1 MQAGDLT
8 VHARDITNTATGQ
21 LIANNLAQLT
31 ATATL
36 TNRGLIDAF
45 TTHLSAATIDNL
57 GTGRLYGDHI
67 ALQAQTL
74 TNRDETSDGHT
85 HTATIAARQ
94 RLDIGA
100 DTLRN
105 TANAMILSDGD
116 AAIGATLDN
125 ALHATGIAALLDN
138 RSATIDITGTLNITT
153 TTLNNI
159 RENVHIA
166 HAPDVVTEARLEQ
179 PHWRKNKPNGG
190 SGDFRLSSNY
200 DAHEIYYL
208 NPADILKDEPYIT
221 PDGQQIRRAI
231 VRLTPQTSAYFYAR
245 GGLYASQA
253 EHRRMD
259 LTARTGDSVLL
270 YYTDRQDKQPNPDHS
285 AAAATNDSAFIG
297 LDTPQQN
304 ERLQTVPIT
313 YAPGDDRLT
322 YDPTY
327 GTCTDDCV
335 RLVTWHDYTDPD
347 RTLIDMHRGP
357 NDVRDNERERHAT
370 RTTQQEILNPDAGA
384 PALIQS
390 GGTMRIDV
398 GYLYNHYADLLAGGD
413 QTIVGLPPHPTKET
427 ADDEHKYNRALLIDN
442 RALQLSRTDRF
453 QNISTTYRG
462 DTHTWT
468 NESRTTPTTQIGGR
482 ITSGGHQHI
491 AAQTFNNVTDSTH
504 APEPIQHVT
513 YNPRTQTLTIAD
525 GHITVTDNPPASTP
539 SPLPTT
545 ASATAKNSP
554 TSLTR
559 ASPPPTPPSATPPPP
574 PPSPSPPPAP
584 SPCPTTASSPF
595 TPTPPPSSPPTPAL
609 PSAAPTPAPTA
620 NSTPWATTTPS
631 TNASATATTNN
642 ASSANKSPNSPAAA
656 AWTATPTT
664 TTNTAPSWT
673 PASPS
678 PNSTNCAPALPSVP
692 TNWPNSPA
700 TSSGSS
706 NKTSNCRTAPPPAPS
721 SPASTCAPAPAT
733 SPKTAPSWLPPA
745 PPSTPTPSPTPAPL
759 RPVTSSTSTPTPWTN
774 KAAASPPTPSTSTP
788 PATSPPWA
796 DNSKPATTS
805 TSMPKAT
812 SLLAAPCAK
821 PPPKAPATTASPHW
835 TNKPALKSPAPAPT
849 SA

>member
-1 MQAGDLT
+1 
-8 VHARDITNTATGQ
+8 
-21 LIANNLAQLT
+21 
-31 ATATL
+31 
-36 TNRGLIDAF
+36 
-45 TTHLSAATIDNL
+45 
-57 GTGRLYGDHI
+57 
-67 ALQAQTL
+67 
-74 TNRDETSDGHT
+74 
-85 HTATIAARQ
+85 
-94 RLDIGA
+94 
-100 DTLRN
+100 
-105 TANAMILSDGD
+105 MILSDGD

-462 DTHTWT
+462 DTHTWS

-491 AAQTFNNVTDSTH
+491 AAQKVNNVTDSTH
-504 APEPIQHVT
+504 TPEPIQHVT

-525 GHITVTDNPPASTP
+525 GHITVTDNPPSLHTVSLADNGFSHGQELTYIPDQSITTP
-539 SPLPTT
+539 NAPIRDP
-545 ASATAKNSP
+545 AA
-554 TSLTR
+554 
-559 ASPPPTPPSATPPPP
+559 P

-595 TPTPPPSSPPTPAL
+595 TPTPPPSSPPIPAL

>member
-1 MQAGDLT
+1 
-8 VHARDITNTATGQ
+8 
-21 LIANNLAQLT
+21 
-31 ATATL
+31 
-36 TNRGLIDAF
+36 
-45 TTHLSAATIDNL
+45 
-57 GTGRLYGDHI
+57 
-67 ALQAQTL
+67 
-74 TNRDETSDGHT
+74 NRDETSDGHT
-85 HTATIAARQ
+85 HTATIAARE

-125 ALHATGIAALLDN
+125 TLHATGIATLIDN

-166 HAPDVVTEARLEQ
+166 HAPDVVTETPMYQ

-200 DAHEIYYL
+200 DAHDIYYL
-208 NPADILKDEPYIT
+208 NPADILEDTPYIT
-221 PDGQQIRRAI
+221 PDGQKIHRAI

-245 GGLYASQA
+245 GGLHASQA
-253 EHRRMD
+253 ERRRLD
-259 LTARTGDSVLL
+259 LTARTGDSVVL
-270 YYTDRQDKQPNPDHS
+270 YYTDRQDKQPNPDHV

-297 LDTPQQN
+297 LDAPQQN
-304 ERLQTVPIT
+304 ERLKIVPIT

-347 RTLIDMHRGP
+347 HTLIDMRRGP
-357 NDVRDNERERHAT
+357 NDVDDNERERHAT

-462 DTHTWT
+462 KDSAPWS

-513 YNPRTQTLTIAD
+513 YNPSTQTLTIAD
-525 GHITVTDNPPASTP
+525 GHITVTDTPQPPHR
-539 SPLPTT
+539 LP
-545 ASATAKNSP
+545 
-554 TSLTR
+554 
-559 ASPPPTPPSATPPPP
+559 
-574 PPSPSPPPAP
+574 
-584 SPCPTTASSPF
+584 
-595 TPTPPPSSPPTPAL
+595 
-609 PSAAPTPAPTA
+609 
-620 NSTPWATTTPS
+620 
-631 TNASATATTNN
+631 
-642 ASSANKSPNSPAAA
+642 
-656 AWTATPTT
+656 
-664 TTNTAPSWT
+664 
-673 PASPS
+673 
-678 PNSTNCAPALPSVP
+678 
-692 TNWPNSPA
+692 
-700 TSSGSS
+700 
-706 NKTSNCRTAPPPAPS
+706 CRQRLQP
-721 SPASTCAPAPAT
+721 
-733 SPKTAPSWLPPA
+733 
-745 PPSTPTPSPTPAPL
+745 
-759 RPVTSSTSTPTPWTN
+759 RPRTHLHP
-774 KAAASPPTPSTSTP
+774 
-788 PATSPPWA
+788 
-796 DNSKPATTS
+796 
-805 TSMPKAT
+805 
-812 SLLAAPCAK
+812 
-821 PPPKAPATTASPHW
+821 
-835 TNKPALKSPAPAPT
+835 
-849 SA
+849 